1 MKSYDEIAK
10 NVFQRRDEY
19 EEKKYH
25 REAVHGHAHIV
36 FYAAVLLA
44 ILILSAWAGA
54 SVLRPDP
61 EEFTA
66 LEDPTVTGEE
76 ETSTEVLPVI
86 VEETTYYR
94 VTENGGLYGYVVF
107 DKNGNTVRT
116 EENLTRQPSFE
127 ILDDGFLQIRTQT
140 GSSIATNAF
149 VYYDIENDVFS
160 DVFPCVFDECNG
172 RVVYVTDNKVI
183 VQDILD
189 KNVFYLEITSFREE
203 FAPVA
208 FPFRDVEFINDGASI
223 CVKYRAGSDYA
234 DQTEYFG
241 MDGRS
246 EIWRELSEGFIPLEE
261 IGEFYPAEYVEE
273 EGGAMMSRGDINS
286 YLSREV
292 FEKFLAGCS
301 GGEVSYIR
309 IGDYYPTE
317 EIERIIYDLVYDGET
332 YIIRWLDNGT
342 EIIKEYKYMM
352 HYTGQ
357 QDSEWGAFDYY
368 ERYVLTNEETP
379 TWEQILSS
387 GTDHCVV
394 YCDLT
399 TEPWRPEI
407 PENLTKAVLEYE
419 GQEYVSVT
427 DRESLDNIYELFTAA
442 EVLSGEPKTHSIGMS
457 LNLILTGENGET
469 LLIELDPDGDLCRI
483 EGQYCFYG
491 EYDEPSYVF
500 KLWEYLGI
508 TRWPVDYLNRNILA
522 GSGEIE

>member
-36 FYAAVLLA
+36 FYAAVLMA

-76 ETSTEVLPVI
+76 ETSTDTPPVI

-127 ILDDGFLQIRTQT
+127 ILDDGFLQIRTQAGT
-140 GSSIATNAF
+140 GIATSAC

-160 DVFPCVFDECNG
+160 EVFPCVFDEYNG

-189 KNVFYLEITSFREE
+189 KNVFYLEISSFREE

-261 IGEFYPAEYVEE
+261 IGESYPGECIEEAGGTLMFRGNVSSHFSVE
-273 EGGAMMSRGDINS
+273 A
-286 YLSREV
+286 
-292 FEKFLAGCS
+292 FEKFLAGCNS
-301 GGEVSYIR
+301 GEVSYIR
-309 IGDYYPTE
+309 IGDYNPTE
-317 EIERIIYDLVYDGET
+317 EIKRIIYDLVYDGET

-419 GQEYVSVT
+419 GQEYITIT
-427 DRESLDNIYELFTAA
+427 DQETLRNLYDLYRNFGRIDYTVETHNIGL
-442 EVLSGEPKTHSIGMS
+442 G
-457 LNLILTGENGET
+457 LNLVLTDENGET
-469 LLIELDPDGDLCRI
+469 LTIELDYMYECCMIDGEFYDYCAYDDLYM
-483 EGQYCFYG
+483 E
-491 EYDEPSYVF
+491 

-508 TRWPVDYLNRNILA
+508 TQWPM
-522 GSGEIE
+522 EF